1 MAVYYPYHGDSMMRL
16 KLRWAIAALLCA
28 GVAFTGCK
36 DDKKDGAEAKAEGA
50 ADEQTEPEFKADK
63 GVDVENKT
71 VHIGA
76 LNDMSGPAAAIGKPF
91 AVGKQ
96 LMAERVNSGDLLPEG
111 WKVELHEEDTAYN
124 QSKAVTSYKKISD
137 DVLFIG
143 TSFGTPPTLAIRKF
157 LERDK
162 FVAFPASLSTQMAE
176 SEFTPPIG
184 PTYKFE
190 TMRAMDYAVEAAGGP
205 DKVKAGIVY
214 LKNDYGKDVIEG
226 WKQAAEKHGV
236 EIVSENPVSPTQTEM
251 TAVVKSLQDSGA
263 NFVML
268 GILPNSTGK
277 LLGTAAQMKY
287 MPNWIGATPAWADV
301 FFKEDSPAPPAI
313 FAKYHWA
320 TGLPYWG
327 EDVPGMEEFLATYE
341 KHAADEQDRDFYILV
356 SYIQGL
362 VQAEILERCIENKDC
377 TRAGFIEAMHGVTSF
392 DAGGMIQ
399 AVDLSEVPYVVGT
412 KTRVL
417 KPDFENKSWTV
428 AGDWSE
434 PKAYEG
440 GGDAEE
446 GGDKAAEGDK
456 ADEGGD
462 EAAEGDKAAEEGSE

>member
-1 MAVYYPYHGDSMMRL
+1 MRVKLQWAV
-16 KLRWAIAALLCA
+16 AALLCA

-36 DDKKDGAEAKAEGA
+36 DEKKGDDEAKAEGA
-50 ADEQTEPEFKADK
+50 AEKQEEPEFKTDK

-71 VHIGA
+71 IHIGA

-96 LMAERVNSGDLLPEG
+96 LMAERVNSGDLLQEG
-111 WKVELHEEDTAYN
+111 WKVELHEEDTSYN
-124 QSKAVTSYKKISD
+124 QGKAVTSYKKISD
-137 DVLFIG
+137 DILFIG
-143 TSFGTPPTLAIRKF
+143 TSFGTPPTLAVRKF

-162 FVAFPASLSTQMAE
+162 VVAFPASLSTQMAE
-176 SEFTPPIG
+176 NEFTPPIG

-190 TMRAMDYAVEAAGGP
+190 TMRAMDYAVETAGEP

-263 NFVML
+263 NYVML

-313 FAKYHWA
+313 FENFHWA
-320 TGLPYWG
+320 SGLPYWG
-327 EDVPGMEEFLATYE
+327 EDVPGMKEFLTTYQ
-341 KHAADEQDRDFYILV
+341 KHAADKQGRDFYILV

-362 VQAEILERCIENKDC
+362 VEAEILERCIEAKDC
-377 TRAGFIEAMHGVTSF
+377 TREGFVEAMHGVTSF

-399 AVDLSEVPYVVGT
+399 EVDLSNVPYVVGT

-417 KPDFENKSWTV
+417 HPDFEEKSWTV
-428 AGDWSE
+428 AGDWAE

-440 GGDAEE
+440 GDD
-446 GGDKAAEGDK
+446 GGE
-456 ADEGGD
+456 
-462 EAAEGDKAAEEGSE
+462 EAAEGDEEADEGDEGEDEGGE

>member
-1 MAVYYPYHGDSMMRL
+1 MRFRL
-16 KLRWAIAALLCA
+16 QWAIAALLCA
-28 GVAFTGCK
+28 GVAITGCK
-36 DDKKDGAEAKAEGA
+36 DEKKGDDKAKAEGA
-50 ADEQTEPEFKADK
+50 AEKTEEPEFKADK
-63 GVDVENKT
+63 GVDVEEKT
-71 VHIGA
+71 IHVGA

-96 LMAERVNSGDLLPEG
+96 LMAARANNGELLPEG

-137 DVLFIG
+137 DVLYIG
-143 TSFGTPPTLAIRKF
+143 TSFGTPPTLAVRKF

-162 FVAFPASLSTQMAE
+162 VVAFPASLSTQMAE
-176 SEFTPPIG
+176 NEYTPPLA

-226 WKQAAEKHGV
+226 WKEAAEAHGV

-251 TAVVKSLQDSGA
+251 TPVVKSLQDSGA

-301 FFKEDSPAPPAI
+301 FFKEESPAPPAI
-313 FAKYHWA
+313 FAKFHWA

-327 EDVPGMEEFLATYE
+327 EDVPGMEAFLEAYE
-341 KHAADEQDRDFYILV
+341 KHAADKHDRDFYILV

-362 VQAEILERCIENKDC
+362 IQAEIMERCIKAKDC
-377 TRAGFIEAMHGVTSF
+377 TRANFIEEMHGVTSF

-399 AVDLSEVPYVVGT
+399 EIDLSEVPYVVGT

-417 KPDFENKSWTV
+417 KPDFEKKSWTV
-428 AGDWSE
+428 AGDWAE
-434 PKAYEG
+434 PEAYEG
-440 GGDAEE
+440 E
-446 GGDKAAEGDK
+446 G
-456 ADEGGD
+456 GGD
-462 EAAEGDKAAEEGSE
+462 EAAEKEGGDEESGDEKGGEKAGDEKGDKSE